1 MTDRNLIFRADMVR
15 ALLEGR
21 KTQTRRFVNL
31 DRYSTHLV
39 GYDST
44 GLLKQYEPGKLGVEF
59 VNAARGLY
67 SRENPDGLS
76 AKYVP
81 ISFFVGDRIWVRE
94 KICAEQLSFPPVTR
108 KATTKERQLLKRTEV
123 ADFNE
128 LDGLNGVQ
136 YLADGA
142 WIKIENSISA
152 GDLWSKL
159 FNYKGTP
166 EGNLGSIVPTIHM
179 PRWASRLTLIVTDVR
194 VQRLQDI
201 SEEDARAEGIFTPEI
216 GYVNLGKKAPV
227 IQYAMLWNELH
238 GPDAWDANPWVSAI
252 TFTVHH
258 GNIDQMRAA

>member
-15 ALLEGR
+15 ALLKGR
-21 KTQTRRFVNL
+21 KTQTRSIVNV
-31 DRYSTHLV
+31 DHYSTHLV

-44 GLLKQYEPGKLGVEF
+44 GLLKQYENGQLGLEF

-81 ISFFVGDRIWVRE
+81 VKYFVGDRIWVRE
-94 KICAEQLSFPPVTR
+94 KIRAEQFSLPPVAR

-128 LDGLNGVQ
+128 LDGLNGVR
-136 YLADGA
+136 YFADGA
-142 WIKIENSISA
+142 WIKIENSRSSS
-152 GDLWSKL
+152 DLWLKL
-159 FNYKGTP
+159 FNYKGAP
-166 EGNLGSIVPTIHM
+166 EGNLGSIVSPKSM
-179 PRWASRLTLIVTDVR
+179 PRWASRLTLTVTDVR

-201 SEEDARAEGIFTPEI
+201 SEEDAIAEGASPVLVPPD
-216 GYVNLGKKAPV
+216 GGSAPHV
-227 IQYAMLWNELH
+227 EGFRALWNDLH

-258 GNIDQMRAA
+258 GNIDQMVPL

>member
-1 MTDRNLIFRADMVR
+1 MSDKSISFKAPMTR

-21 KTQTRRFVNL
+21 KTQTRPIVNVDL
-31 DRYSTHLV
+31 YSTHLV

-44 GLLKQYEPGKLGVEF
+44 GLLKQYRPGKLGLEF

-67 SRENPDGLS
+67 SRENPDGWS

-123 ADFNE
+123 TDFNE

-142 WIKIENSISA
+142 WIKIENSIPA

-159 FNYKGTP
+159 FNYKGAP
-166 EGNLGSIVPTIHM
+166 EGNLGSIVPSIHM
-179 PRWASRLTLIVTDVR
+179 PRWASRLTLTVTDVR

-201 SEEDARAEGIFTPEI
+201 SEEDAIAEGA
-216 GYVNLGKKAPV
+216 NLARSDGRLDPTFRLTFSN
-227 IQYAMLWNELH
+227 LWNSLH

-258 GNIDQMRAA
+258 CNIDQMRAA